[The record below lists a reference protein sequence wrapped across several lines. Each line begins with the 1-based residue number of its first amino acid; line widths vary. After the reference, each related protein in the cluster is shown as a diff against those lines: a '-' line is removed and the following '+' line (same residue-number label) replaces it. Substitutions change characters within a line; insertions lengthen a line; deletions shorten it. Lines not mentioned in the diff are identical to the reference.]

1 MQYIVR
7 VKTNFRFTR
16 IWFMRLRCVVG
27 LMTGA
32 LLFAIAAL
40 ASASSL
46 REQDSMSAALVP
58 QLGHSRS
65 VHSVAYSPD
74 GGRIASAGDEGTA
87 QVWDAVSG
95 EVVAILEGHE
105 GPVRSVVY
113 SPESDRIAT
122 AGVDGMA
129 RVWDADNGEVVA
141 TLVGHDGPV
150 QSVAYSSDGDRIATA
165 GVDGMVRVWDAGNG
179 ELVATLVGHDGPVQ
193 SVAYSPDGD
202 RIAAAGANGMV
213 RVWDAGNGELV
224 ATLVGH
230 DGSVQSVAY
239 SPDGDR
245 IAAAGVDGIVRVWDA
260 DNGEVVA
267 TIVGQEGP
275 VQSVV
280 YSPSGGRI
288 ATAGFDGMVRIWDAL
303 SGTVVAV
310 LEGHAGSVNSVAYNQ
325 DGRRIAS
332 SGDDGTVRV
341 RDVASGDE
349 VAILRGISPPLISA
363 VVLSPNAELVA
374 VATEDHEI
382 RFWNVESGTE
392 VHTLT
397 GHLEEV
403 EQLSFS
409 RDGEQIIAVGP
420 LMTTVWNVES
430 GRSFGTIRVKNAVS
444 VAYSPD
450 GKRLV
455 AAGEDGLVRM
465 WDAAN
470 GELMR
475 TLDRKGGA
483 VQLVV
488 YSPDG
493 RYIAGAGGELFSDET
508 VRVWDAAN
516 GELVATFERIGARVR
531 SIVYSPDGR
540 YIASGHSE
548 QKDID
553 GASKLVHD
561 VRVWNALNGELVRT
575 FEIHD
580 GESRSDISVAYS
592 PNGRHIATGNDG
604 TVEVWDVESRERIAT
619 LDSRGAR
626 IWSLA
631 YSPDGRYIAAGS
643 LDGTVRMWDVA
654 TRDGV
659 TLESPDS
666 QVGPVTYS
674 PDGRHI
680 AAGGNDG
687 TVIVWDVESGDQ
699 VAALRNDDL
708 VWSLAYSPDGLHIA
722 SGSRMGTLRV
732 WDVESGAA
740 VPRFTGHDIVSV
752 TYNSDRGRFAS
763 VGTDG
768 IVREWDADSGEMT
781 APLGGDGESARS
793 VAYSPDG
800 GRIATTGL
808 HGVVQV
814 WDVDRTE
821 LVAVLEGDDLPIQS
835 AVFSRDGRRIVTA
848 GLDGVVRVW
857 DSNSGEEVA
866 VLEGEGGSVQ
876 SVVYSPDGG
885 RFAAAGFNGVVR
897 VWDADSAEEV
907 AILNGIQGSVR
918 SIVYSADGRRIA
930 VSHHDGTVWSWD
942 VATSDLLAIWSVS
955 RRQSSIWLSDRNRSD
970 PHLTVQLLSSEDWIT
985 YQRGHL
991 AYVASPNAGD
1001 ERNGLVRIR
1010 FDHAHCGLCATLG
1023 SSDRPLYAL
1032 EWYESELRNE
1042 NGTIREELSDPPSPI
1057 YPKVVRMVATLVLA
1071 LVIRY
1076 AVPAAALAVIF
1087 PLLYQRWTKSKQRRR
1102 LEAFSQPILRDVRRF
1117 FAQAGATVSVS
1128 EDYSLIVR
1136 GAPHPLQSYTPLPA
1150 LIATEAPTEAD
1161 IQKLMQARSPE
1172 QETSDHA
1179 GLLIYVEAPDALARL
1194 AMCTARLGDGFIV
1207 IPIPHAEVTLALRKS
1222 ASDALLFEYS
1232 NRYLPGADL
1241 FDDRHS
1247 ISDTLT
1253 FFGRAQLLSRLREEL
1268 IRSRQSVGLFGLRK
1282 SGKTSVLLQ
1291 LRFALQRRTPSH
1303 PVVYCDL
1310 QLYGERAYYG
1320 SDIFND
1326 ILKQICELIDGERSG
1341 RAPRFSV
1348 FPSDTPA
1355 AMLVSKFADRV
1366 MTLVGILRHIGFAV
1380 PILCFLDEVERILP
1394 TNEDSLEKVR
1404 EFNAFFGALRGLG
1417 QQHRAMTLLVADVV
1431 PDCNRINHWPQR
1443 GATTNPVYTYFKE
1456 IFLAPLTLDESVT
1469 MLRDL
1474 GGLMGRRFDD
1484 CTVQRIHRESN
1495 GHPFVARQLASVLCS
1510 EVSDEGRAVIRWS
1523 KARRYIEEPFRYAP
1537 VRSANLKEYCRTGVL
1552 DEVERRGLLAANT
1565 VLRYLAMHGP
1575 GVAVT
1580 ENVLRARL
1588 IEMHGEGDLLDAL
1601 AWLESVGLVVREE
1614 VGEGFCYKVMP
1625 LLSRWLRVESERDG
1639 LRRL

>member
-1 MQYIVR
+1 
-7 VKTNFRFTR
+7 
-16 IWFMRLRCVVG
+16 MRLRFVVG

-32 LLFAIAAL
+32 LLFAISAL

-46 REQDSMSAALVP
+46 REQESMSAALVP

-74 GGRIASAGDEGTA
+74 GGRIATAGDEGTA

-122 AGVDGMA
+122 AGVDGM
-129 RVWDADNGEVVA
+129 
-141 TLVGHDGPV
+141 
-150 QSVAYSSDGDRIATA
+150 
-165 GVDGMVRVWDAGNG
+165 VRVWDAGNG
-179 ELVATLVGHDGPVQ
+179 EV
-193 SVAYSPDGD
+193 
-202 RIAAAGANGMV
+202 
-213 RVWDAGNGELV
+213 V

-245 IAAAGVDGIVRVWDA
+245 IATAGVDGMVRVWDVDNGQVVATLVGHDGSVQSVAYSPNGDRIAAAGADGMVRMWDVDNGQVVATLVGDGSVQSVAYSPDGDRIVAAGVDGMVRVWDV
-260 DNGEVVA
+260 DNGQVVA
-267 TIVGQEGP
+267 TLEGHDGP

-280 YSPSGGRI
+280 YSPNGGRI
-288 ATAGFDGMVRIWDAL
+288 ATAGFDGLVRIWDAL

-310 LEGHAGSVNSVAYNQ
+310 LEGHTGSVNSVAYNQ

-341 RDVASGDE
+341 RNVARSDE
-349 VAILRGISPPLISA
+349 VTILRGISPPRISA
-363 VVLSPNAELVA
+363 VVLSPSAELVA

-382 RFWNVESGTE
+382 RFWSVESGTS

-409 RDGEQIIAVGP
+409 GNGEQIIAVGP

-430 GRSFGTIRVKNAVS
+430 GRSFGTTRAKNAVS
-444 VAYSPD
+444 VTYSPD
-450 GKRLV
+450 GKRLA
-455 AAGEDGLVRM
+455 AAGDDGLVRM
-465 WDAAN
+465 WDAAS
-470 GELMR
+470 GELVK

-493 RYIAGAGGELFSDET
+493 RYIAGGGGELFSDET

-516 GELVATFERIGARVR
+516 GELVATFNRGGAGVG

-540 YIASGHSE
+540 YIASGRIE
-548 QKDID
+548 QIDID
-553 GASKLVHD
+553 GGSELVHD

-575 FEIHD
+575 FEID
-580 GESRSDISVAYS
+580 GESNATPAAPASRSRSDTSVAYS
-592 PNGRHIATGNDG
+592 PNGRHIAAGNGG
-604 TVEVWDVESRERIAT
+604 TVQVWDVESGERMVILESRE
-619 LDSRGAR
+619 AR

-643 LDGTVRMWDVA
+643 LDGTVRMWHLATGDEVA
-654 TRDGV
+654 
-659 TLESPDS
+659 LESPDS

-687 TVIVWDVESGDQ
+687 TVIVWEVESGEQ
-699 VAALRNDDL
+699 VAALQRENL

-722 SGSRMGTLRV
+722 AGSRTGTLRV

-740 VPRFTGHDIVSV
+740 VPRFAGHDIVSV

-781 APLGGDGESARS
+781 TPLGGDGESARS

-800 GRIATTGL
+800 GRIAITGL

-814 WDVDRTE
+814 WDVVDRSD
-821 LVAVLEGDDLPIQS
+821 LVAVLDGDDLPIQS
-835 AVFSRDGRRIVTA
+835 AAFSPDGRRIVTA

-857 DSNSGEEVA
+857 DSNSGEEVVA
-866 VLEGEGGSVQ
+866 LEGEGGSFQ

-885 RFAAAGFNGVVR
+885 RFAAAGFDGVVR

-907 AILNGIQGSVR
+907 AILNGLQGFLQ
-918 SIVYSADGRRIA
+918 SIVYSSDGRRIA
-930 VSHHDGTVWSWD
+930 ASNYDGTVWSWD
-942 VATSDLLAIWSVS
+942 VATSDLIAIWSAS

-970 PHLTVQLLSSEDWIT
+970 PPLTVQLLSSEDWIT

-991 AYVASPNAGD
+991 AYVASPNADD
-1001 ERNGLVRIR
+1001 ERSGLVRIR
-1010 FDHAHCGLCATLG
+1010 FDDAQCGLCATLG
-1023 SSDRPLYAL
+1023 SSERPLYAL
-1032 EWYESELRNE
+1032 EWYKSELRNE
-1042 NGTIREELSDPPSPI
+1042 NGTIREKLSNPPPTLH
-1057 YPKVVRMVATLVLA
+1057 PKVLRMVATLVLD
-1071 LVIRY
+1071 LIMRH
-1076 AVPAAALAVIF
+1076 AVLPVALAAIVA
-1087 PLLYQRWTKSKQRRR
+1087 LLYQQWKKSKQRRR
-1102 LEAFSQPILRDVRRF
+1102 LAEFSQPILRDVRRF
-1117 FAQAGATVSVS
+1117 FEQAGATVSVS
-1128 EDYSLIVR
+1128 EGYSLIVR
-1136 GAPHPLQSYTPLPA
+1136 DAPPPLESYTPLPA
-1150 LIATEAPTEAD
+1150 LIATDAPTEED
-1161 IQKLMQARSPE
+1161 IQKLLEARSNE
-1172 QETSDHA
+1172 QATSDQA

-1194 AMCTARLGDGFIV
+1194 AMCTVRLGDSFIV
-1207 IPIPHAEVTLALRKS
+1207 IPIPHAEVTLALRNS
-1222 ASDALLFEYS
+1222 TSDKLLFEYT

-1241 FDDRHS
+1241 FDDRQS
-1247 ISDTLT
+1247 ISDAVT
-1253 FFGRAQLLSRLREEL
+1253 FFGRTQLLRRLREEL
-1268 IRSRQSVGLFGLRK
+1268 IGSRQNVGLFGLRK

-1291 LRFALQRRTPSH
+1291 LRYTLQRQMPSH

-1320 SDIFND
+1320 SDLFND
-1326 ILKQICELIDGERSG
+1326 ILKQLCDLIDGERLS
-1341 RAPRFSV
+1341 RAPRFSL

-1355 AMLVSKFADRV
+1355 ATLVSKFADRV
-1366 MTLVGILRHIGFAV
+1366 TTLVRILRHIGFAV
-1380 PILCFLDEVERILP
+1380 PILCLLDEVERVLP
-1394 TNEDSLEKVR
+1394 TSEDSLEKVR

-1417 QQHRAMTLLVADVV
+1417 QQHGAMTLLVADVV

-1443 GATTNPVYTYFKE
+1443 GATTNPVYTFFKE
-1456 IFLAPLTLDESVT
+1456 IFLAPLSQDESVT

-1484 CTVQRIHRESN
+1484 RTVQRIHQESN
-1495 GHPFVARQLASVLCS
+1495 GHPFIARQLASVVCN
-1510 EVSDEGRAVIRWS
+1510 EVSDEGRDVIRWS
-1523 KARRYIEEPFRYAP
+1523 KARRYVEEPFRYAP
-1537 VRSANLKEYCRTGVL
+1537 VRSANLKEYCRTGVS
-1552 DEVERRGLLAANT
+1552 DEVERRGLSAANT
-1565 VLRYLAMHGP
+1565 VLRYLSMHGP

-1601 AWLESVGLVVREE
+1601 VWLESVGLVSREE
-1614 VGEGFCYKVMP
+1614 VGMGLFYKVMP
-1625 LLSRWLRVESERDG
+1625 LLSRWLRVEADRDG